1 MTPSKLL
8 ATVLACTLLCT
19 LPAEAGADLDA
30 RVKAPPKDA
39 EGLLDLGRALRRAGK
54 FDQAVRT
61 PPRAYFQAARGPLA
75 IQVRLEAARSL
86 IDAGQQKQALREC
99 ASLKA
104 VSPEYQWVC
113 TAEAHLLWKRASLAL
128 PLVEQALEKDA
139 ANYDALVAKGHA
151 LSQMGK
157 KAEAEAQ
164 YRKAIRSDA
173 KRFEAYLRLGKLLGG
188 KPGLVQL
195 EKAKQVAPD
204 EPAPLL
210 ALGTALDAG
219 SAAQAALEKAIAL
232 RPGFGAAHARLG
244 VVKHR
249 LGDVAGADAAL
260 RRAIATDAKKA
271 DWHAAL
277 AAVLVDKKDAKAALA
292 EAELAIKLVSN
303 HAGAKLARANALA
316 QLGEIDLAIEAY
328 EQAHGFAR
336 TDPEPLVQAAR
347 ACLAHSRPTT
357 ARAFADRVTQ
367 DFADYAP
374 GWVALGEV
382 QRAAGERAAAKAAF
396 RKALAAK
403 RGRIDRAAVQKQL
416 STLR

>member
-1 MTPSKLL
+1 MRLFKLL
-8 ATVLACTLLCT
+8 AAAFACTLLCSQ
-19 LPAEAGADLDA
+19 PAAAGADLDA

-39 EGLLDLGRALRRAGK
+39 EGMLDLGRALRRAGK
-54 FDQAVRT
+54 FDQAVRVLR
-61 PPRAYFQAARGPLA
+61 RAYAKAGRGPTA

-86 IDAGQQKQALREC
+86 IDAGQQKQAVREC
-99 ASLKA
+99 TALKA

-113 TAEAHLLWKRASLAL
+113 AAEAHLLWKRASLAL
-128 PLVEQALEKDA
+128 PLAEKALAKDA
-139 ANYDALVAKGHA
+139 NNYDALVAKGRA

-157 KAEAEAQ
+157 KPQAEAE
-164 YRKAIRSDA
+164 YRKAIGADA
-173 KRFEAYLRLGKLLGG
+173 RRYEAYLRLGELLGG
-188 KPGLVQL
+188 SAGRVQIG
-195 EKAKQVAPD
+195 KANQVAPD
-204 EPAPLL
+204 EPEPLL
-210 ALGTALDAG
+210 ALGTALEA
-219 SAAQAALEKAIAL
+219 SAAATTALERAIAL

-249 LGDVAGADAAL
+249 LGDVPGAETAL
-260 RRAIATDAKKA
+260 RRALAIDGKKA

-277 AAVLVDKKDAKAALA
+277 AAVLVAKKYAKAALA
-292 EAELAIKLVSN
+292 EADLALKLVSN

-316 QLGEIDLAIEAY
+316 QSGEIDLAIEAY

-336 TDPEPLVQAAR
+336 TDPEPLLHAAR
-347 ACLAHSRPTT
+347 ACLSHNRPTT

-374 GWVALGEV
+374 GWVVLGEV

-396 RKALAAK
+396 RKALSAK

-416 STLR
+416 QTLR